1 MSDNKIYNKKIKD
14 KKLKDKNPQKK
25 NTDDENENIDTYY
38 SDNMDN
44 LDNIDIDS
52 DINKNTDID
61 NIDIE
66 IENNISDILSD
77 NKTSDNKVN
86 SNIDSNK
93 KNMNKKDKIKKDKKD
108 KTEESDDSNNNEVK
122 PKKKPGRPKKYV
134 VKKTVPKLGIVTE
147 PLNNK
152 ISDQRLINIFELLYD
167 NPIMFKKI
175 FALLRSMSVE
185 SIILRL
191 EKKYIKIYAVDH
203 TVSNQIYIK
212 IYGEQ
217 MNRYYVSKILEFGL
231 SPVSIQKI
239 LQTLNK
245 DCTKISWFT
254 TSQYERSKIKIGLS
268 NDEME
273 EDSIYTIDLDN
284 VESYDWEV
292 EDELLLENDY
302 PLKFELPFR
311 YFKKKVTD
319 FKLLGEIMKIEK
331 HGEHPLRL
339 NYNFSNNKGDQSTL
353 FKNPSKINLK
363 SNIHTGEIFSTSVY
377 LDHIK
382 PLAGSLISD
391 TIQISASIDKKLIF
405 TSLLDQDEN
414 PSKEK
419 IAGSERCEIKIL
431 TKIVDATK

>member
-1 MSDNKIYNKKIKD
+1 MEDESLHSDDDISNFSEKLDDIEDMDDIEIKKINGKLINKNAKTEKVSKND
-14 KKLKDKNPQKK
+14 VKKLKEPKVTESTKTESTKTESKK
-25 NTDDENENIDTYY
+25 
-38 SDNMDN
+38 
-44 LDNIDIDS
+44 
-52 DINKNTDID
+52 
-61 NIDIE
+61 
-66 IENNISDILSD
+66 
-77 NKTSDNKVN
+77 KTRET
-86 SNIDSNK
+86 K
-93 KNMNKKDKIKKDKKD
+93 KKNKKDESNDENKENKND
-108 KTEESDDSNNNEVK
+108 SDDSNYIQSENNEVA

-134 VKKTVPKLGIVTE
+134 VKKTIPKLGIVDE

-152 ISDQRLINIFELLYD
+152 ISDSRLINVFELLYD

-175 FALLRSMSVE
+175 FALLRAMAVE

-203 TVSNQIYIK
+203 TISNQIYIK

-217 MNRYYVSKILEFGL
+217 MNRYFVSKTLEFGL

-254 TSQYERSKIKIGLS
+254 TAQYERSKIKIGLS

-284 VESYDWEV
+284 VEAYNWEV
-292 EDELLLENDY
+292 ENELSLEEKY

-331 HGEHPLRL
+331 HGENPLRL
-339 NYNFSNNKGDQSTL
+339 NYNFSNNKGDQSTY
-353 FKNPSKINLK
+353 FKNANKINLK
-363 SNIHTGEIFSTSVY
+363 SNINSGEIFSTSVY

-391 TIQISASIDKKLIF
+391 TIHISACVGEKLIF

-419 IAGSERCEIKIL
+419 IQGSERCEIKIL
-431 TKIVDATK
+431 TKIVDASK